1 MKAITKKNT
10 ETKSMFRRIKAK
22 INGRIE
28 RTRSW
33 EGDDPARK
41 RKTYWKAYA
50 ASFCV
55 LALAALFVYPSNG
68 RSLVWSVDGLE
79 QYYPFF
85 IYEGQ
90 WIREIVQNLISG
102 QGLQIPL
109 WTHALGYGMDI
120 PSTLDV
126 FFDPLNLLS
135 ALCPERYSEYLFQ
148 FLVVFRLFLAGA
160 TFSLFAF
167 RFKTGRFA
175 TLLAA
180 LLYALGGTAM
190 AVAFWPASAWP
201 LVLFPLLLLG
211 AEKVLARERPYLFI
225 VSVAAF
231 FIISYYF
238 SYMACLFLI
247 PYCAARVLLTQGRMG
262 ILRFLGWTAR
272 FLGYAAIGILIA
284 CFALVPSI
292 IGLLGIERVTDVAVT
307 VPLLYPFSYYG
318 SAFAGFLSFT
328 GVGSDCYIGFGGIAV
343 LACVLLFVR
352 RGENKLLKLGFLGMT
367 AMLLLPAAGSLMNG
381 LNYATN
387 RWVWAYA
394 LIVCFIVAKMLP
406 SLGSLSKREVKA
418 AGIAVVV
425 YGLLVFLIPQ
435 ARSEK
440 TFAAFVILMAVLL
453 LVAQRGLT
461 ERARR
466 AGLAFCLAAGVVCN
480 TFYLV
485 SPDEGG
491 VGFNSSPLGS
501 LYTKLTAEAPNHLV
515 ADLNDPT
522 LWRYDGDST
531 ATVRT
536 RNDSLVLG
544 LYGIDFYNSSYN
556 SHIDDYHTEL
566 GVAKTNINFSYKNLG
581 GRAFLETLAGVKYY
595 LMPDQAGVRPAYNY
609 DDPSKVV
616 ASGLVRNA
624 PYTVYEGTDIL
635 PLAFVYDSYVPRSL
649 YDAMTP
655 AQRQESLMQ
664 GVVLENSNLPE
675 TGLDLKSETRPYTIT
690 STSGL
695 TVEEG
700 VIRVAEKGASMQLSF
715 EGLPDCET
723 YVYFDGLN
731 HESLPPLESTPKKDF
746 DAMSWYQKAY
756 LLKQNLEWS
765 APTDYRITLTADK
778 GSGVRTI
785 ENSDNDWHMYGGK
798 DEWLVNMGYSSESQ
812 ATVNIRFDVKGEYHF
827 DEMSVVCQPMEA
839 FSAQTQALKAD
850 PVHDLAFDTNK
861 ITANVN
867 LDAPKAV
874 FFSVPYSE
882 GWTAVVDG
890 EEVPLKRANTA
901 FMALELEAG
910 SHDIE
915 LRYMTPGL
923 LEGMVLSSVGL
934 CAFAAVAVFY
944 AGRKHRGKA
953 IEAKPARPSIEE
965 GSSRDA

>member
-1 MKAITKKNT
+1 MLNK
-10 ETKSMFRRIKAK
+10 FRARIDSRVE
-22 INGRIE
+22 RI
-28 RTRSW
+28 RSW
-33 EGDDPARK
+33 EGDNTARK
-41 RKTYWKAYA
+41 RKTYWKAYVV
-50 ASFCV
+50 SFCV
-55 LALAALFVYPSNG
+55 LALVALFVYPSNG
-68 RSLVWSVDGLE
+68 RSLIWSVDGLE

-90 WIREIVQNLISG
+90 WIRDIVQNLISG

-109 WTHALGYGMDI
+109 WTHTLGYGMDI

-126 FFDPLNLLS
+126 FFDPLNVLS

-160 TFSLFAF
+160 SFSLFAF

-190 AVAFWPASAWP
+190 AVAYWPASAWP

-211 AEKVLARERPYLFI
+211 VEKILAKERPYLFI
-225 VSVAAF
+225 ASVAAF

-247 PYCAARVLLTQGRMG
+247 PYCTARVLLTQGRRG
-262 ILRFLGWTAR
+262 IVRFLAWTGR
-272 FLGYAAIGILIA
+272 FLGYAGIGILIA
-284 CFALVPSI
+284 CFALVPSV
-292 IGLLGIERVTDVAVT
+292 IGLLGIERVTEVAVEI
-307 VPLLYPFSYYG
+307 PLFYSFSYYG
-318 SAFAGFLSFT
+318 SALAGFLSFT

-343 LACVLLFVR
+343 LACVLLFIR

-381 LNYATN
+381 MNYATN

-406 SLGSLSKREVKA
+406 SLSALSKRETKIIVTA
-418 AGIAVVV
+418 LVV
-425 YGLLVFLIPQ
+425 YGLLIFLIPY
-435 ARSEK
+435 ARTEK
-440 TFAAFVILMAVLL
+440 TFAAFVIMLAALLL
-453 LVAQRGLT
+453 LVQRGLSQ
-461 ERARR
+461 RVRR
-466 AGLAFCLAAGVVCN
+466 LGLSACLAAGVACN

-515 ADLNDPT
+515 SDLNDPT

-544 LYGIDFYNSSYN
+544 LKGIDFYNSSYN

-581 GRAFLETLAGVKYY
+581 SRAMLETLAGVKYF
-595 LMPDQAGVRPAYNY
+595 LVPDQPGIRSTYNY
-609 DDPSKVV
+609 DDPANIVS
-616 ASGLVRNA
+616 SGLVRNA
-624 PYTVYEGTDIL
+624 PYAVYEGTNVL
-635 PLAFVYDSYVPRSL
+635 PLAFVYDSYVPRSS

-664 GVVLENSNLPE
+664 GVVLEESSLPE
-675 TGLDLKSETRPYTIT
+675 TNVNQQSSTTPYTIT

-695 TVEEG
+695 TIEDG
-700 VIRVAEKGASMQLSF
+700 AIRVTEKGASMQLAF
-715 EGLPDCET
+715 EGLPDSET
-723 YVYFDGLN
+723 YVYFNGLDY
-731 HESLPPLESTPKKDF
+731 ESLSPLETTKKKDL
-746 DAMSWYQKAY
+746 DSMSWYQKAY
-756 LLKQNLEWS
+756 LYKQSLEWT
-765 APTDYRITLTADK
+765 APTDYRITFTSDK
-778 GSGVRTI
+778 GAGERSI
-785 ENSDNDWHMYGGK
+785 ENSNSSWHMYGGK
-798 DEWLVNMGYSSESQ
+798 DEWLVNMGYSTEAQ
-812 ATVNIRFDVKGEYHF
+812 TTVNVQFNVKGKYSF
-827 DEMSVVCQPMEA
+827 DELSVVCQPMTSFNE
-839 FSAQTQALKAD
+839 QVQALKAD
-850 PVHDLAFDTNK
+850 PVRDLSFGTNE
-861 ITANVN
+861 ITANVD
-867 LDAPKAV
+867 LTSSKAV

-882 GWTAVVDG
+882 GWTAFVDG

-901 FMALELEAG
+901 FMALELEKG
-910 SHDIE
+910 YHDIK
-915 LRYMTPGL
+915 LVYMTPGL
-923 LEGMVLSSVGL
+923 PMGIALSLMGL
-934 CAFAAVAVFY
+934 LACAATVMFCEI
-944 AGRKHRGKA
+944 RKRKGKIA
-953 IEAKPARPSIEE
+953 EVRPS
-965 GSSRDA
+965 SSSIGKGTVRNA